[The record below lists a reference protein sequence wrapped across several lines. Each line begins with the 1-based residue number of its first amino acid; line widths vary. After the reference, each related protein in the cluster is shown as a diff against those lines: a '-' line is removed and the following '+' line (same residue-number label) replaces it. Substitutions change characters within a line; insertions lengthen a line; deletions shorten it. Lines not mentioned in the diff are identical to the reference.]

1 MATRERKLV
10 ELAKTRGASLAG
22 IAAMNQ
28 VVSSPS
34 QMAAPL
40 LAPHTGI
47 DPTVDGSVV
56 AMDNHPPEREP
67 EGSVLVI
74 GLEHPAD
81 RPELDW
87 WDGRGTAGNRLL
99 IETLEQVRKEIERRF
114 GWMTRQF
121 HYYTERGGIY
131 LKDAAVLAGLGCIGR
146 NNLLVTPEY
155 GPRVRL
161 RGLYL
166 GVDLS
171 PTGPS
176 DFNPCR
182 TCSAPCRTVCPE
194 QALGGRSFNPAERG
208 HLPALPAGD
217 GAYSRNDCMRRMKK
231 DEAAG
236 SNNDTSSSRRVTYC
250 RRCELVCPVG
260 RTA

>member
-22 IAAMNQ
+22 IAAINQ
-28 VVSSPS
+28 LSGSPS

-40 LAPHTGI
+40 LAPHSGI

-56 AMDNHPPEREP
+56 AIDKHPPERES

-81 RPELDW
+81 RPDLDW

-99 IETLEQVRKEIERRF
+99 IETLEQVRKEIECRF
-114 GWMTRQF
+114 GWVTRQF
-121 HYYTERGGIY
+121 HYYVERGGIY

-176 DFNPCR
+176 AFNPCR
-182 TCSAPCRTVCPE
+182 ACSAPCRTVCPE
-194 QALGGRSFNPAERG
+194 QALDGCSFSPAERR
-208 HLPALPAGD
+208 HLSALPAGD

-236 SNNDTSSSRRVTYC
+236 SSNDTSSSRRVTYC

-260 RTA
+260 RTV

>member
-1 MATRERKLV
+1 
-10 ELAKTRGASLAG
+10 
-22 IAAMNQ
+22 MNQ
-28 VVSSPS
+28 VAGSPS

-56 AMDNHPPEREP
+56 ARDNHPPEREP

-99 IETLEQVRKEIERRF
+99 IETLEQVRKEIECRF
-114 GWMTRQF
+114 GWVTRQF
-121 HYYTERGGIY
+121 HYYAERGGVY

-166 GVDLS
+166 GVHLS

-182 TCSAPCRTVCPE
+182 ACSAPCRTACPE
-194 QALGGRSFNPAERG
+194 RALGGRSFNTAERR
-208 HLPALPAGD
+208 HLSALPAGD

-236 SNNDTSSSRRVTYC
+236 RSDDAASSRRVIYC
-250 RRCELVCPVG
+250 RCCELVCPVG